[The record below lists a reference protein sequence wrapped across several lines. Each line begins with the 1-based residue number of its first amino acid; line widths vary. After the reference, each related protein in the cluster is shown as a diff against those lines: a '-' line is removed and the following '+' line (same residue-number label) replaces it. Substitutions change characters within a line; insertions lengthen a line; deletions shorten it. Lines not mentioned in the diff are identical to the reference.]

1 MRKLSI
7 TFDGILSEVQN
18 NIFSLIIILAV
29 TVSSQSNEWKN
40 YKKTHSSTDL
50 GEYTVLS
57 VVHQWYY

>member
-29 TVSSQSNEWKN
+29 TVSSQSNE
-40 YKKTHSSTDL
+40 
-50 GEYTVLS
+50 
-57 VVHQWYY
+57 